1 MCHYV
6 DGLVKDMNVDLNRL
20 DNEIDELVSSSDAAM
35 ELRNKSEGL
44 IVSLEQFKE
53 KYLQSNV
60 VQKNQ

>member
-1 MCHYV
+1 
-6 DGLVKDMNVDLNRL
+6 MNVDLNRL